1 MSNQKEYGHFFGRD
15 ASEAKRSIVQGL
27 MTALPVLAVCA
38 IAGCA
43 ADATPSEA
51 DADALAG
58 EPAAGEPVATTSEAS
73 TGPVLDTD
81 YPELTGTNIDFGGSL
96 WAFGTPLG
104 GGTLTWRVVDG
115 FYTPR
120 LVGTMHLDNA
130 NGMYARMHVSHWDGG
145 GNLISTEHSGTKQAS
160 GMGHQSWPIDMTP
173 LNLKQIVEV
182 HVCTE
187 LSNDGVTFWQDA
199 CKTYLLY

>member
-1 MSNQKEYGHFFGRD
+1 MHALK
-15 ASEAKRSIVQGL
+15 
-27 MTALPVLAVCA
+27 TALPVLVVCA
-38 IAGCA
+38 LAGCA

-58 EPAAGEPVATTSEAS
+58 GDAASEPVGTTSEAY

-81 YPELTGTNIDFGGSL
+81 YPELTGPNIDFGGSV
-96 WAFGTPLG
+96 WAFGTPVG
-104 GGTLTWRVVDG
+104 PGTLTWRVVDG

-130 NGMYARMHVSHWDGG
+130 SGMYARMHVSHWDGG
-145 GNLISTEHSGTKQAS
+145 GNLISTEHSGTKRAS
-160 GMGHQSWPIDMTP
+160 GMGHQSWSIDLTP
-173 LNLKQIVEV
+173 LTLRQIVEV

-187 LSNDGVTFWQDA
+187 LSNDGVSFWQDA
-199 CKTYLLY
+199 CKTYLLN

>member
-1 MSNQKEYGHFFGRD
+1 MSKQKQFELVSVRL
-15 ASEAKRSIVQGL
+15 ASETKRPLARAWKI
-27 MTALPVLAVCA
+27 ALPLIAACGL
-38 IAGCA
+38 AGCA

-51 DADALAG
+51 DADALAK
-58 EPAAGEPVATTSEAS
+58 PAPGEPVGTTAQAY

-81 YPELTGTNIDFGGSL
+81 YPLLNGSQIDFGGSV
-96 WAFGTPLG
+96 WALGTPVG

-115 FYTPR
+115 YYTPE
-120 LVGTMHLDNA
+120 LVGTLHLENA

-145 GNLISTEHSGTKQAS
+145 GNLISTQHGGIVRAS
-160 GMGHQSWPIDMTP
+160 GNMHQAWSVNLTP
-173 LNLKQIVEV
+173 QNLSQIVEA

-199 CKTYLLY
+199 CKSYLLY